1 MAVSGASFTLNHS
14 LFLQPQPQLKK
25 PSTGSLGGGGGRAHG
40 DGFTMCMRASSS
52 GSTLDGD
59 EGKGKVMLRKE
70 RDEWHIDFS
79 GDKPATPLL
88 DTVNYPVHMK
98 NLSTPDLEQLAA
110 ELRAEI
116 VHSVSKTG
124 GHLSSSLG
132 VVELTVALHHV
143 FNAPE
148 DKILWDVGHQTYPH
162 KILTGRRS
170 RMHTI
175 RKTSGLSGFPKRDES
190 VYDTFGVGHSST
202 SISAGLGM
210 AVGRDLLGKNNNVI
224 SVIGDGAMTAGQAYE
239 AMNNAGFLDSNLI
252 VVLNDNK
259 QVSLPTATLDG
270 PATPVGALSSTLT
283 KLQASTNFR
292 KLREAAKSIT
302 KQIGGPTHQVAAKVD
317 EYARGFISASGSTL
331 FEELGLYYIGPVD
344 GHNVEDLVTI
354 FQKVKSMPAPGPVL
368 IHIVTEKG
376 KGYPPAEAASDK
388 MHGVVKFDPRTGKQF
403 KSKSPTL
410 SYTQYFAES
419 LIKEAEVDNKIV
431 AIHAAMGGGTG
442 LNYFQ
447 KRFPDRCFDVG
458 IAEQHAVTFAAG
470 LATEGLKPFCAIYS
484 SFLQR
489 GYDQV
494 VHDVDLQRLPV
505 RFAMDRAGLVGA
517 DGPTHCG
524 AFDITYMACLP
535 NMVVMAPSDEAELM
549 HMVATAASIDDR
561 PSCFRFPRGNGVGVT
576 LPPNN
581 KGIPLEIGKG
591 RILKEGSRVAILGY
605 GSIVQ
610 QCVAAANMLKSI
622 DIDITVADA
631 RFCKP
636 LDTDLI
642 TQLANHHEVLITIE
656 EGSIGG
662 FGSHVSHFLSLS
674 GILDG
679 PLKLRAMVLPDRYI
693 EHGSP
698 QDQIEEAGLSSRHIC
713 ATVLSLLGRQ
723 KEAFQFK

>member
-1 MAVSGASFTLNHS
+1 MAVHGVFMKVNQPTPLSFPVPKFNYAGKKQFIVKASTNS
-14 LFLQPQPQLKK
+14 SDGEEAGKIMIKK
-25 PSTGSLGGGGGRAHG
+25 EKDGGW
-40 DGFTMCMRASSS
+40 
-52 GSTLDGD
+52 
-59 EGKGKVMLRKE
+59 K
-70 RDEWHIDFS
+70 IDFS
-79 GDKPATPLL
+79 GEKPGTPLL
-88 DTVNYPVHMK
+88 DTINYPLHMK
-98 NLSTPDLEQLAA
+98 NLSTKELEQLAA

-116 VHSVSKTG
+116 VYTVAKTG

-143 FNAPE
+143 FNAPD
-148 DKILWDVGHQTYPH
+148 DKIIWDVGHQAYGH

-170 RMHTI
+170 KMHTI
-175 RKTSGLSGFPKRDES
+175 RKTSGLAGFPKRDES
-190 VYDTFGVGHSST
+190 VYDAFGAGHSST

-210 AVGRDLLGKNNNVI
+210 AVARDLLGKNNSVV

-252 VVLNDNK
+252 VILNDNK

-270 PATPVGALSSTLT
+270 PATPVGALSSALS
-283 KLQASTNFR
+283 KLQASPKFR
-292 KLREAAKSIT
+292 QLREAAKSIT
-302 KQIGGPTHQVAAKVD
+302 KQIGPQAHEVAAKVD
-317 EYARGFISASGSTL
+317 EYARGMLSASGSTL

-344 GHNVEDLVTI
+344 GHNVDDLVTI

-376 KGYPPAEAASDK
+376 KGYPPAEAAADR
-388 MHGVVKFDPRTGKQF
+388 MHGVVKFDPNTGKQV
-403 KSKSPTL
+403 KVKAPTL
-410 SYTQYFAES
+410 SYTQYFAEA
-419 LIKEAEVDNKIV
+419 LIKEAEVDSKVV

-447 KRFPDRCFDVG
+447 KRFPERCFDVG

-470 LATEGLKPFCAIYS
+470 LAAEGLKPFCAIYS

-494 VHDVDLQRLPV
+494 VHDVDLQKLPV

-524 AFDITYMACLP
+524 AFDVTYMACLP

-549 HMVATAASIDDR
+549 HMIATAAAIDDR
-561 PSCFRFPRGNGVGVT
+561 PSCFRFPRGNGTGVQ

-581 KGIPLEIGKG
+581 KGIPLEIGRG
-591 RILKEGSRVAILGY
+591 RILREGSRVAILGF
-605 GSIVQ
+605 GSIIQ
-610 QCVAAANMLKSI
+610 QCLGAANMLESYDVSVTI
-622 DIDITVADA
+622 ADA

-642 TQLANHHEVLITIE
+642 RRLAKEHEILITVE

-662 FGSHVSHFLSLS
+662 FGSHVSQFLSLN

-679 PLKLRAMVLPDRYI
+679 PLKMRSMVLPDRYI
-693 EHGSP
+693 DHGAP
-698 QDQIEEAGLSSRHIC
+698 DDQIEEAGLSSKQIC
-713 ATVLSLLGRQ
+713 GTVLSLLGRPV
-723 KEAFQFK
+723 EALKLQ